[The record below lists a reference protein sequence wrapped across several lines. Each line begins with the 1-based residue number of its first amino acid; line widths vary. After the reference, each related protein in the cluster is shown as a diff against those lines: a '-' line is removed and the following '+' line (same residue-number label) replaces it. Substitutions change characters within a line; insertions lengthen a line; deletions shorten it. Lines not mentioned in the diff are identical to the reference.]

1 MLYTWNDSAWIPF
14 CDFFA
19 PYYVCEIYWCFY
31 VYLQFLILTGTY
43 YSIVWISH
51 NLSILLIDIYVVFS
65 FWYLWTVLLWAFVY
79 IYFNLV
85 YRSTCI
91 TRVLFF
97 TLRFFCI
104 LFKRS
109 FSTAQLQRDSI
120 FFSKSCIVLIFT
132 CRSSVHLGLKCGVRK
147 TFNSPLHPQEWL
159 AKSVLFYFFKIV
171 SGCDPLSLFHAP
183 LIITYLAVWKP
194 TLGFPNHFLSAHWNW
209 L

>member
-1 MLYTWNDSAWIPF
+1 MLCLVF
-14 CDFFA
+14 
-19 PYYVCEIYWCFY
+19 
-31 VYLQFLILTGTY
+31 
-43 YSIVWISH
+43 
-51 NLSILLIDIYVVFS
+51 DIYEQCCS
-65 FWYLWTVLLWAFVY
+65 EHLY
-79 IYFNLV
+79 IYILIWCTEAHVSHVCFSLCFV
-85 YRSTCI
+85 
-91 TRVLFF
+91 
-97 TLRFFCI
+97 FFCI